1 MNSSEN
7 TNLKGEGL
15 LVDSEN
21 VTEWIL
27 SVNPNMFDHIGAF
40 AKRGYI
46 DWRQFYNFSVGDIV
60 YMYCSKQIHRINAVA
75 EVIAINLS
83 KDEAEDFS
91 EFWNDGKNQ
100 NKNITR
106 YFRLRPK
113 QILDDDRLDLHILM
127 EHGLSAA
134 PQIAYKLNQELSN
147 YIHSVLKST
156 L

>member
-1 MNSSEN
+1 MNSNEN
-7 TNLKGEGL
+7 THLEDNDL
-15 LVDSEN
+15 LVKNEN
-21 VTEWIL
+21 ITEWIL

-75 EVIAINLS
+75 EVVATNLS
-83 KDEAEDFS
+83 KDEVGDFS
-91 EFWNDGKNQ
+91 EFWNDGTNQ

-106 YFRLRPK
+106 YFRLRPRL
-113 QILDDDRLDLHILM
+113 ILDDDRLDLHILM

-134 PQIAYKLNQELSN
+134 PQVAYKLNQELSN
-147 YIHSVLKST
+147 YIHGVLESI

>member
-1 MNSSEN
+1 MNSNEN
-7 TNLKGEGL
+7 THLEDNDL
-15 LVDSEN
+15 LVKNEN
-21 VTEWIL
+21 ITEWIL

-75 EVIAINLS
+75 EVVATNLS
-83 KDEAEDFS
+83 KDEVGDFS
-91 EFWNDGKNQ
+91 EFWNDGTNQ

-106 YFRLRPK
+106 YFKLRP
-113 QILDDDRLDLHILM
+113 IRFLDDGRLDLHILM
-127 EHGLSAA
+127 EHGLNAA
-134 PQIAYKLNQELSN
+134 PQVAYKLNQELSD
-147 YIHSVLKST
+147 YIHSVLENT